1 MTVGFFNTLIL
12 PQPVSAAGTQVQ
24 PLTDITRGFLGSFTG
39 RMHVLTNDGMDADF
53 TVSGN
58 STQAEDNSAPFI
70 GVVST
75 TDDIIGV
82 RFFVDI
88 GNPNFPAAGNIA
100 INQMEVRLVPEP
112 SSALLAA
119 SAVLSMLATGA
130 LRQRKRA

>member
-58 STQAEDNSAPFI
+58 STQAEDNSTPFI

-75 TDDIIGV
+75 SNDIIGV
-82 RFFVDI
+82 RFFADV
-88 GNPNFPAAGNIA
+88 GSPNFPAAGNIA
-100 INQMEVRLVPEP
+100 INQMEARLVPEP
-112 SSALLAA
+112 CSALLAA
-119 SAVLSMLATGA
+119 SAVLTMLAAGV
-130 LRQRKRA
+130 LCRPKGG